1 MIAVEAS
8 HEASELREL
17 VDKARSLDSGTE
29 AVIAT
34 DLRGRIVYW
43 SAAAESLYGW
53 RREEVIGRDIVEIT
67 PTTGS
72 REQAEKIMTSLG
84 RGGGW
89 SGRFEVCSRHGDP
102 LEVLVRDIAVRGS
115 DGRVVGVIGVS
126 RPA

>member
-17 VDKARSLDSGTE
+17 VEKARSLDSGTD

-43 SAAAESLYGW
+43 GAAAETIYGW
-53 RREEVIGRDIVEIT
+53 CREDVIGRNIVEIT
-67 PTTGS
+67 PTAGS
-72 REQAEKIMTSLG
+72 RDKAEMIMTSLG
-84 RGGGW
+84 HGGGW
-89 SGRFEVCSRHGDP
+89 SGRFDVCNREGDP